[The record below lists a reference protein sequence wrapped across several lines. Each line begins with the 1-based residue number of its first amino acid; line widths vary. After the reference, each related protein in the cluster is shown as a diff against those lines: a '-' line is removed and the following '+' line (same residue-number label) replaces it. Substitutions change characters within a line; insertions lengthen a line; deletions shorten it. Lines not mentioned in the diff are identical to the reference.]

1 MKRAVTLFTALAA
14 FAVGSFASTAQA
26 GGHEWHLPPHGHVM
40 LIGVEVIEGEVHFDR
55 CVEFK
60 ALRVPAHHN
69 SIHTGK
75 AGGSPFAQGALFR
88 RATGWLRSLRS
99 LSGQDVRA
107 SQVRSCREIETSRQG
122 RAQGGALRVNGAAI

>member
-26 GGHEWHLPPHGHVM
+26 GGHEWHGVPPHGHVM
-40 LIGVEVIEGEVHFDR
+40 LIGVEVIDGYAHFDR

-75 AGGSPFAQGALFR
+75 AGGSPYVEGALFK
-88 RATGWLRSLRS
+88 AGNWVAPLSPLTPWTGCESVPNPLPLPR
-99 LSGQDVRA
+99 D
-107 SQVRSCREIETSRQG
+107 
-122 RAQGGALRVNGAAI
+122 

>member
-14 FAVGSFASTAQA
+14 FAAGSFASGAQA
-26 GGHEWHLPPHGHVM
+26 GGHEWHNVPPHGHVM
-40 LIGVEVIEGEVHFDR
+40 LIGVEVIGDDVHFDH

-75 AGGSPFAQGALFR
+75 AGGSPFVQGALFK
-88 RATGWLRSLRS
+88 AGKWVVPLAPLTPWTGCESF
-99 LSGQDVRA
+99 
-107 SQVRSCREIETSRQG
+107 TSPFR
-122 RAQGGALRVNGAAI
+122 LP